1 MLAPTDVLKVLCHEQ
16 VWKDDREA
24 ALIIDHDGNPPPGY
38 TMSALVAANRGHRFG
53 RAALKN
59 KTKAARTVFLG
70 ACSSGI
76 VSIGGLD
83 ERTSFATL
91 LSRVGTSAVVAPR
104 WKIDAELALPILDE
118 AIAGFVAGQPLN
130 KAMSSAVAAAIN
142 RGVPAWQAHSFVIE
156 GAWE

>member
-1 MLAPTDVLKVLCHEQ
+1 
-16 VWKDDREA
+16 
-24 ALIIDHDGNPPPGY
+24 
-38 TMSALVAANRGHRFG
+38 MSALVAANRGHRFG
-53 RAALKN
+53 RMALENQTTAAK
-59 KTKAARTVFLG
+59 TVFLR

-76 VSIGGLD
+76 VSVGGLD

-91 LSRVGTSAVVAPR
+91 RSRVGTSAVVAPR

-142 RGVPAWQAHSFVIE
+142 RECRHGKPILLSSREPGNEHCR
-156 GAWE
+156 